1 MAIYHGTFYV
11 YCLNSRKY
19 IMGHYIN
26 TQRTP
31 NNASLET
38 PARHCRAQLGGG
50 QLPSPLEF
58 FIYVVDA
65 LLL

>member
-1 MAIYHGTFYV
+1 MLRFQK
-11 YCLNSRKY
+11 NSRCLFKG
-19 IMGHYIN
+19 IILCFIHI
-26 TQRTP
+26 
-31 NNASLET
+31 LET